1 MLRKL
6 KIMNRF
12 HLLLILSGFF
22 LCSSVN
28 AQDFSVDELIQLR
41 ASNLSNFET
50 AVMAKGYEIAD
61 VSSGYDRF
69 VTFRKDNNS
78 IAFGYVRNAHS
89 QSTDTVVI
97 YRTRDI
103 MGYKTLQAQ
112 RKEDPQ
118 HPNITHF
125 ISDDSHI
132 KHVYIDGRVCLHFST
147 KRGYGTMYEIKAM
160 PDNSEKYFH
169 YSSLNGSIDW

>member
-1 MLRKL
+1 M
-6 KIMNRF
+6 M
-12 HLLLILSGFF
+12 SCF
-22 LCSSVN
+22 LFCGSVD

-50 AVMAKGYEIAD
+50 AVMAKGYEIVD

-69 VTFRKDNNS
+69 VTFRKDNNT
-78 IAFGYVRNAHS
+78 IAFGLVRNAHS
-89 QSTDTVVI
+89 QSTDTVVV

-103 MGYKTLQAQ
+103 VGYKALQAQ
-112 RKEDPQ
+112 KKEDTQ
-118 HPNITHF
+118 HPNLTHF

-132 KHVYIDGRVCLHFST
+132 KHVYIDGKVCLHFST
-147 KRGYGTMYEIKAM
+147 KRGYGTLYEVKAM

>member
-1 MLRKL
+1 MKR
-6 KIMNRF
+6 IC
-12 HLLLILSGFF
+12 LLFISACFF
-22 LCSSVN
+22 SIGKAG
-28 AQDFSVDELIQLR
+28 AQDFSVDELVKLR

-61 VSSGYDRF
+61 VSSGYDRYVSF
-69 VTFRKDNNS
+69 KKDNNI

-89 QSTDTVVI
+89 QSTDTVVVF
-97 YRTRDI
+97 RTREI
-103 MGYKTLQAQ
+103 SIYKALQAQ
-112 RKEDPQ
+112 KKENPE

-132 KHVYIDGRVCLHFST
+132 NHVYIDGKVCLHFSSKST
-147 KRGYGTMYEIKAM
+147 YGTRYEVRVM